1 VSNILFSNNASALLA
16 ATIGSGDTS
25 IQVAAGYGALF
36 PNPGAGQ
43 YFMVTLVDDN
53 GDIEVCQCTARSTD
67 ILTVVRGQEGTT
79 AQAFT
84 LNVTRVELRITALQL
99 SEFVQING
107 DTLTGDLNFDG
118 NEAQNAV
125 LTGSQTSV
133 QAGECANGVYRGAT
147 GVTGNQILVPS
158 NGTSRATAGGADILV
173 DTDDLMQY
181 LDTAGV
187 ITFDSATV
195 GVVVENTAYLDIQGT
210 AAGDRL
216 RMNHDDTDFNFVFGG
231 TTEVNWS
238 GAPLR
243 MAANL
248 ILDDNDL
255 SRCDFLDFS
264 VKSQSKTATTTTT
277 IDYELGSYVQL
288 ALSTNIGSLVLSNP
302 PATGTVGVLRLK
314 ITQGAGGQTITWPAS
329 VKWTD
334 GNEPTLST
342 AGGAI
347 DFVDLWTDDG
357 GTTWYGTFGLAF
369 A

>member
-1 VSNILFSNNASALLA
+1 MSNVLFSNNASALLA
-16 ATIGSGDTS
+16 ATISASDTS
-25 IQVAAGYGALF
+25 IQVATGYGQLF
-36 PNPGAGQ
+36 PNPGVDQ
-43 YFMVTLVDDN
+43 YFMITLVDDN
-53 GDIEVCQCTARSTD
+53 GDVEICKCTARSTD

-84 LNVTRVELRITALQL
+84 LNVTRVDMRLTAGQMDEL
-99 SEFVQING
+99 VQANG
-107 DTLTGDLNFDG
+107 DTLTGDLDFNG
-118 NEAQNAV
+118 NEAQDAV
-125 LTGSQTSV
+125 LTGSLTSI
-133 QAGECANGVYRGAT
+133 QGGECANGVYRGAT

-158 NGTSRATAGGADILV
+158 DGVSRATAGGDDILV

-195 GVVVENTAYLDIQGT
+195 GVEIVGTAYLDIQGT
-210 AAGDRL
+210 VAGDRL

-231 TTEVNWS
+231 TAEVNWS

-248 ILDDNDL
+248 ILNDNEL

-264 VKSQSKTATTTTT
+264 VKSQSKTATATTT
-277 IDYELGSYVQL
+277 IDYELGSYVKL
-288 ALSTNIGSLVLSNP
+288 ALSTDISSLVLSNP
-302 PATGTVGVLRLK
+302 PASGTVGVLRLR
-314 ITQGAGGQTITWPAS
+314 ITQGSGGQTITWPAS
-329 VKWTD
+329 VKWPD
-334 GNEPTLST
+334 SNAPTLSSG
-342 AGGAI
+342 AGDV

-357 GTTWYGTFGLAF
+357 GTTWYGFFGLAF